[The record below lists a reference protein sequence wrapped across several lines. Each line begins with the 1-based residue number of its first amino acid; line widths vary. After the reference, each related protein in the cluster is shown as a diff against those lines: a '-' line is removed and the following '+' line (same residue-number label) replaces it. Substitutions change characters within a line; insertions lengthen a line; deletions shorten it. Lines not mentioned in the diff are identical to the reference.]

1 MIKQFFLQCSLFL
14 CFFLFGLVLSPS
26 VVLAQ
31 TRINPTVVG
40 TNPNELTIDDNAS
53 AAAEAS
59 EEAKLASPSAELVGK
74 LQQKADEDITETS
87 GQQKSKLA
95 AYLDEHPIGPV
106 AWNNVLQ
113 KAIRKAIASGMPANI
128 IVILLIFPVIASLV
142 ALSRHV
148 IGLKGFGIYIPAVLS
163 VAFVSTGIVTGVIVF
178 TAVLLSAL
186 ISRPILKK
194 LKLPMLPRTAMLL
207 FSVSLAILALMLI
220 GSVYS
225 IDMVLN
231 INIFPLLIIILLTE
245 NFMET
250 QLFNSQKEALQIT
263 FETLLTAVLCSL
275 IIGSEMI
282 QKFVILRPELTL
294 LGVAIINIFI
304 GKYTGLRLLEY
315 LRFRD
320 LLSNSPSFGKFKNN
334 TADDSQEEE

>member
-1 MIKQFFLQCSLFL
+1 MKKFFGHQLLLTLLTACSYMLL
-14 CFFLFGLVLSPS
+14 SLSQVQAQPNSVTTLTNSPEATLSGDASPS
-26 VVLAQ
+26 
-31 TRINPTVVG
+31 
-40 TNPNELTIDDNAS
+40 
-53 AAAEAS
+53 AEAS
-59 EEAKLASPSAELVGK
+59 EEARLASPSAEVVGR
-74 LQQKADEDITETS
+74 LQQKTDEDITAS
-87 GQQKSKLA
+87 GGQKKSRLA
-95 AYLDEHPIGPV
+95 AHLDDNPIGPV
-106 AWNNVLQ
+106 AWHNLIQ
-113 KAIRKAIASGMPANI
+113 KAIRKAIANGMPANI

-163 VAFVSTGIVTGVIVF
+163 VAFVSTGISTGVIVF
-178 TAVLLSAL
+178 TAVLVSAL
-186 ISRPILKK
+186 LSRPLLKK

-207 FSVSLAILALMLI
+207 LSVSTSILALLLV

-231 INIFPLLIIILLTE
+231 ISIFPLLIIILLTE

-250 QLFNSQKEALQIT
+250 QLFNSQKEAWQIT

-275 IIGSEMI
+275 IIGSEEI
-282 QKFVILRPELTL
+282 QKFVILRPEMTL
-294 LGVAIINIFI
+294 LGVALINIFI

-320 LLSNSPSFGKFKNN
+320 LLQTNHSLGKLKNSS
-334 TADDSQEEE
+334 DDTQEEE